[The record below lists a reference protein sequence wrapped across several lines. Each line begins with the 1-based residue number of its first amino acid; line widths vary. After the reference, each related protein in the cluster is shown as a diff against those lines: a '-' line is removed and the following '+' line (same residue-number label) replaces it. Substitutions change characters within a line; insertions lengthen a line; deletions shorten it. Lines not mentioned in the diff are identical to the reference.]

1 MARKHGQCREHA
13 GINCI
18 PSILF
23 HPTGRFRVGSP
34 FPARHPGGPETVT
47 EYWIHCQERIDILTF
62 INLIFPDIKLY
73 VVWGCVKLQVQDLTT
88 LEAKT
93 PDLQNSLPGILECK
107 TGAGVSTTYQLEQ
120 PPCPKKNAS
129 WWPQAA
135 RKTAKRVP
143 CAAGTGKRGILVVCC
158 LCTNI
163 WPRRLEFW
171 IPIQPTWDPKGIYGD
186 FLKWGISKSP

>member
-13 GINCI
+13 GINCVA
-18 PSILF
+18 F
-23 HPTGRFRVGSP
+23 HSLSPNGSVQGRFAISCKAPWWTWNRDRILSP
-34 FPARHPGGPETVT
+34 
-47 EYWIHCQERIDILTF
+47 
-62 INLIFPDIKLY
+62 
-73 VVWGCVKLQVQDLTT
+73 
-88 LEAKT
+88 
-93 PDLQNSLPGILECK
+93 LPGENWYSDLYHLKLKHPPCKTVFPGSLNIK

-120 PPCPKKNAS
+120 PSCPKKNAS
-129 WWPQAA
+129 WWLQAA

-186 FLKWGISKSP
+186 FLKWGIPKSP